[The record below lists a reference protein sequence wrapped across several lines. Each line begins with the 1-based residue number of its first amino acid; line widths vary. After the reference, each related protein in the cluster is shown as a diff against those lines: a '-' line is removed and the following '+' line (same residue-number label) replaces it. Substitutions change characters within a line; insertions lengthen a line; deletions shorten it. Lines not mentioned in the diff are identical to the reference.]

1 MEEFAAFPFFALALY
16 GFGAYARHRKLKFWL
31 MGAAAYACVLFCHFM
46 AALLFTPL
54 LLGFLAITAWTEKSW
69 SVLWKQACGFLLGLG
84 LSAFIWVPALDARQ
98 YAQISRAIEGIFR
111 YSNHLVYLQQLFY
124 APWGYG
130 LSVPGANDGMSFS
143 IGWSHL
149 LLVAVVWV
157 WVSRNPNLVD
167 RRLLRFFGISAILL
181 CVLMLQDALWF
192 WEQVPLL
199 QNVNLP
205 WRLLGPVAVCVA
217 MLVAALG
224 RLLWETPRRR
234 GLWMAAAMALLIVP
248 NLSHLHPKQF
258 ADVDLTFWTPQQL
271 SLRGF
276 ETTTMAEVS
285 PRWMTGLPAYTP
297 LAATVLSGDAQ
308 IRRPGR
314 KPFAWSSPVWGK
326 STSTIEMQTAWFPG
340 WEVRV
345 DGQRV
350 QAGPGTPSGLI
361 TFEVPPGEH
370 LVDVEYGRT
379 GAEKMAA
386 GISVAALMVAL
397 LSLGAIGVSSLR

>member
-1 MEEFAAFPFFALALY
+1 
-16 GFGAYARHRKLKFWL
+16 
-31 MGAAAYACVLFCHFM
+31 
-46 AALLFTPL
+46 
-54 LLGFLAITAWTEKSW
+54 
-69 SVLWKQACGFLLGLG
+69 
-84 LSAFIWVPALDARQ
+84 
-98 YAQISRAIEGIFR
+98 
-111 YSNHLVYLQQLFY
+111 
-124 APWGYG
+124 
-130 LSVPGANDGMSFS
+130 
-143 IGWSHL
+143 
-149 LLVAVVWV
+149 
-157 WVSRNPNLVD
+157 
-167 RRLLRFFGISAILL
+167 
-181 CVLMLQDALWF
+181 
-192 WEQVPLL
+192 
-199 QNVNLP
+199 
-205 WRLLGPVAVCVA
+205 
-217 MLVAALG
+217 
-224 RLLWETPRRR
+224 
-234 GLWMAAAMALLIVP
+234 
-248 NLSHLHPKQF
+248 
-258 ADVDLTFWTPQQL
+258 
-271 SLRGF
+271 
-276 ETTTMAEVS
+276 
-285 PRWMTGLPAYTP
+285 MTGLPAYTP